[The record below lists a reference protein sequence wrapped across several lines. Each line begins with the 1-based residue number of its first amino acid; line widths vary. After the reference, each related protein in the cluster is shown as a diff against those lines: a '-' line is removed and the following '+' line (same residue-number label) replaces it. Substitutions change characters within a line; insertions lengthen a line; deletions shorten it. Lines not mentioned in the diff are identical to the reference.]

1 MGWLHQVNLSSST
14 ILRPNG
20 SSSFIKKR
28 VLIVDDEVDITT
40 IFKLALE
47 KVNLHVD
54 VYNDPLLALSDY
66 KTGMYDLLLFDIRMP
81 GMNGFEL
88 YRKIK
93 DIEEEEKK
101 VKNGK
106 PRVCFITAYE
116 EFRSEFKETFPTVEE
131 VNCFLKKPIPMPDL
145 VKTVKSKL
153 GLL

>member
-1 MGWLHQVNLSSST
+1 MSQLQQEQDSTVLKLSISSQ
-14 ILRPNG
+14 
-20 SSSFIKKR
+20 KKR
-28 VLIVDDEVDITT
+28 ILVVDDEVDITT

-47 KVNLHVD
+47 RVDFQVD

-66 KTGMYDLLLFDIRMP
+66 KAGMYDLLLFDIRMP
-81 GMNGFEL
+81 RMNGFEL

-93 DIEEEEKK
+93 AMEEEEKK

-116 EFRSEFKETFPTVEE
+116 EFRSEFKKTFPTVEE
-131 VNCFLKKPIPMPDL
+131 VDCFLKKPIPMPDL
-145 VKTVKSKL
+145 VKKVKSQL

>member
-1 MGWLHQVNLSSST
+1 MNLSSST

-20 SSSFIKKR
+20 SSSFMKKR
-28 VLIVDDEVDITT
+28 VLVVDDEVDITT

-66 KTGMYDLLLFDIRMP
+66 KAGMYDLLLFDIRMP

-93 DIEEEEKK
+93 AMEEHDLHD
-101 VKNGK
+101 VS
-106 PRVCFITAYE
+106 PRVCFITAYDE
-116 EFRSEFKETFPTVEE
+116 SGNQFKEFFPNLEE
-131 VNCFLKKPIPMPDL
+131 VNCFLRKPIPLIEL
-145 VKTVKSKL
+145 VKAIKSQL

>member
-1 MGWLHQVNLSSST
+1 MSQVQQEQDST
-14 ILRPNG
+14 VLRP
-20 SSSFIKKR
+20 SVSYQKKR
-28 VLIVDDEVDITT
+28 VLVVDDEVDITT

-66 KTGMYDLLLFDIRMP
+66 KAGMYDLLLFDIRMP

-93 DIEEEEKK
+93 DIEEDEKK

-106 PRVCFITAYE
+106 PRECFITAYE
-116 EFRSEFKETFPTVEE
+116 EYRSQFKESFPILEE
-131 VNCFLKKPIPMPDL
+131 VGCYLRKPITIDNL
-145 VKTVKSKL
+145 VKAAKSQL
-153 GLL
+153 RLV

>member
-1 MGWLHQVNLSSST
+1 LSQLQQEQDLTVLEPSISSQ
-14 ILRPNG
+14 
-20 SSSFIKKR
+20 KKR
-28 VLIVDDEVDITT
+28 ILVVDDEVDITT

-47 KVNLHVD
+47 RVDFQVD

-66 KTGMYDLLLFDIRMP
+66 KAGMYDLLLFDIRMP

-106 PRVCFITAYE
+106 PRVCFITAFE

-131 VNCFLKKPIPMPDL
+131 VDCFLKKPIPMPDL
-145 VKTVKSKL
+145 IKKVKSQL
-153 GLL
+153 SLL

>member
-1 MGWLHQVNLSSST
+1 LGQLQQEQDLTVLKPSISSQ
-14 ILRPNG
+14 
-20 SSSFIKKR
+20 KKR
-28 VLIVDDEVDITT
+28 ILVVDDEVDITT

-54 VYNDPLLALSDY
+54 VYNNPLLALSDY
-66 KTGMYDLLLFDIRMP
+66 KAGMYDLLLFDIRMP
-81 GMNGFEL
+81 KMNGFEL

-145 VKTVKSKL
+145 VKKVKSQL